1 MSTELRMLPTAPQ
14 DAAARAESLRRTLA
28 LSPGEILARVE
39 AAGLRGRGGQGRPV
53 VEKWRPCAAQPA
65 GPKTVVMNTTDA
77 DPRMPAAATLLAAD
91 PLGALEGLLIVARA
105 VGATQG
111 YLAVDREDAALA
123 ARLTEA
129 VRTLG
134 AALPLAVA
142 PVEARFVCRED
153 TALLASMSGRPTMSA
168 LTPPEPAERGFDGHP
183 TVVHHVETYAQIA
196 ALFRSDAD
204 PKAPGTKLVSVRGP
218 VVRPG
223 LHELPLG
230 TPLRS
235 VLDDLCGGM
244 AQGATLK
251 FVQVGGP
258 NGPALVPDELDLA
271 LDYAAFEVYG
281 FQLGSG
287 SVEVLDQKTCVVDYV
302 VRQMTFL
309 EEASCGRCTL
319 CREGSWQ
326 VRELLLDATLGK
338 TRAEDLETLGEL
350 AVGMREGS
358 LCSVGRT
365 SSDVATTAL
374 ARFGDEFEQHMKR
387 KRCQTLTCAK
397 YATFHILPDK
407 CTGCGECL
415 PKCPVYAISGESEYI
430 HVIDQD
436 LCNQCG
442 ICEAVCRP
450 IADAVARA
458 GTVKPQTPPEPV
470 PVGSFKAKPTGLG
483 GLGGLRRPPTLG

>member
-1 MSTELRMLPTAPQ
+1 MLPEVPV
-14 DAAARAESLRRTLA
+14 DAAVRTEALRRALA
-28 LSPGEILARVE
+28 LPPAEILARVE
-39 AAGLRGRGGQGRPV
+39 AVGLRGRGGQGRPV
-53 VEKWRPCAAQPA
+53 AEKWRLCLARPA
-65 GPKTVVMNTTDA
+65 GPKTVVLNALDA

-91 PLGALEGLLIVARA
+91 PLGALEGLAIVARA

-111 YLAVDREDAALA
+111 YVAVDRENPALQ

-129 VRTLG
+129 IRAMGV
-134 AALPLAVA
+134 ALPLAVA

-153 TALLASMSGRPTMSA
+153 TALLASMAGRPTMSA
-168 LTPPEPAERGFDGHP
+168 LTPPEPAERGFDGRP
-183 TVVHHVETYAQIA
+183 TVVHHAETLAQIA
-196 ALFRSDAD
+196 ALFRADAD
-204 PKAPGTKLVSVRGP
+204 SKAPGTKFFSVQGP
-218 VVRPG
+218 VARPG

-230 TPLRS
+230 TPLRT

-244 AQGATLK
+244 APGSTLK

-258 NGPALVPDELDLA
+258 NGPVLGPDELDVA
-271 LDYAAFEVYG
+271 LDYGAFEACG
-281 FQLGSG
+281 RKLGSG
-287 SVEVLDQKTCVVDYV
+287 SIEVLDQRTCAVDYA

-309 EEASCGRCTL
+309 EEASCGRCTM

-326 VRELLLDATLGK
+326 VRELLLDATQGK
-338 TRAEDLETLGEL
+338 TRADDLETLGEL
-350 AVGMREGS
+350 ATGMREGS

-365 SSDVATTAL
+365 ASDVATTVQAH
-374 ARFGDEFEQHMKR
+374 FSDEFEQHMKR
-387 KRCQTLTCAK
+387 KKCPTLVCAK

-415 PKCPVYAISGESEYI
+415 PKCPVHAISGEPEFI

-436 LCNQCG
+436 ICNQCA

-450 IADAVARA
+450 IAGAVARA

-470 PVGSFKAKPTGLG
+470 PVGSFKAKPAGLG
-483 GLGGLRRPPTLG
+483 GLGGLRRPPTSI